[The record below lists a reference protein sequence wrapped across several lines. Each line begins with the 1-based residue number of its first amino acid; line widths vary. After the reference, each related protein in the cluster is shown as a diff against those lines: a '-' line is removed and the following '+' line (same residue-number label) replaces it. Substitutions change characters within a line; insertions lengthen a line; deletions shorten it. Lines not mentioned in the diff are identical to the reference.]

1 MVNINA
7 LFETCKV
14 LEVEQL
20 LKEFKGV
27 FCMVWGD
34 FLSFYS
40 WFYEVIILGGTYAI
54 SEGKMQNVSLDIE
67 LCL

>member
-1 MVNINA
+1 MQGARSGTII
-7 LFETCKV
+7 EGIQRC
-14 LEVEQL
+14 
-20 LKEFKGV
+20 

-40 WFYEVIILGGTYAI
+40 WFYKVIILEGTYAI
-54 SEGKMQNVSLDIE
+54 SEGKMQNVYLDIE